1 VRRLKIVK
9 ECIKQNEL
17 ALTDILREYDI
28 DSTRSVAKKLLG
40 NRVFDST
47 LKAKIRFPESFDV
60 SPTRNAEREASEAE
74 AARDEAG
81 TVREISDRDASKDSA
96 TFLTPNSKVNG
107 HSVMI
112 NPFTQYI
119 QSRI

>member
-1 VRRLKIVK
+1 MRRLKIVK

-96 TFLTPNSKVNG
+96 TFLTPNPKVNG

>member
-1 VRRLKIVK
+1 MKIVK

-28 DSTRSVAKKLLG
+28 DSTRSVAKKLLE

-81 TVREISDRDASKDSA
+81 TVREILDRDASKDSA
-96 TFLTPNSKVNG
+96 TILTPNSKVNG